1 MAASLIR
8 LIHWNAPEAAEKAI
22 LLKKAGYAVE
32 HKPLDASGIHELRQ
46 EPPTAVVIDLTRLP
60 GQGRD
65 LALALRKYKSTR
77 HVPLVLVDGEPEK
90 VARIKTLL
98 PDAVFTTWAE
108 INAALK
114 QAIAKPPAKPVVPD
128 SIFAAYAGKPL
139 AEKLGI
145 KAEMTLVCINA
156 PSDFEKTLRPLPPG
170 VKIRNNMRG
179 KSTLTIWFTTS
190 KGDLERRIEKIG
202 AFSGKDG
209 LWIVWPK
216 KTSGIKSDLS
226 QPVVRKIG
234 LASWLVDYKVCA
246 VDATWTGL
254 KFVHRKIKR

>member
-1 MAASLIR
+1 
-8 LIHWNAPEAAEKAI
+8 
-22 LLKKAGYAVE
+22 
-32 HKPLDASGIHELRQ
+32 
-46 EPPTAVVIDLTRLP
+46 
-60 GQGRD
+60 
-65 LALALRKYKSTR
+65 LRKYKSTR

-114 QAIAKPPAKPVVPD
+114 QAIAQPPARPVVPD

-145 KAEMTLVCINA
+145 KAEMALVCINA

-190 KGDLERRIEKIG
+190 KADLKKRIEKIG

-234 LASWLVDYKVCA
+234 LASGLVDYKVCA
-246 VDATWTGL
+246 VDTTWTGL